1 MEPKRRADEVN
12 ASRSG
17 DNSLI
22 TKGEMRCMIQ
32 ELMEMGLIGSKNKHR
47 SFRDEIGTCAK

>member
-1 MEPKRRADEVN
+1 MEPKRRADEMN